1 MMKFLHLP
9 PMMWSSSAAWDEI
22 ARARPSTISMIF
34 GLILPLSA
42 LPPRMLIHA
51 ADHIGAHY
59 FPDVSADSWRL
70 AALLFFVA
78 ELVSL
83 LLITWLIREVSKTRK
98 GSADIHDAFTVAVVA
113 ALPLWLSSLVLLQHG
128 IVPVIAIPLLALAAS
143 VALIR
148 YGVENLLHVRE
159 PIDAFELA
167 VIVTNSGVF
176 AWIVLVGIALAP
188 VLAA

>member
-1 MMKFLHLP
+1 MMKFLHFP

-22 ARARPSTISMIF
+22 ARTRPSIVSMIF
-34 GLILPLSA
+34 GLVLPLSA

-51 ADHIGAHY
+51 ADHIGARY
-59 FPDVSADSWRL
+59 FPDAPADSWRL

-78 ELVSL
+78 EIVTL
-83 LLITWLIREVSKTRK
+83 LLMSWLIREVSKTRK
-98 GSADIHDAFTVAVVA
+98 GSADIHDAFTVAAVA

-128 IVPVIAIPLLALAAS
+128 IVPVIVIPLLALAAS

-148 YGVENLLHVRE
+148 YGVDNLLQVRE
-159 PIDAFELA
+159 PINAFELA
-167 VIVTNSGVF
+167 VIVTSSGVF

-188 VLAA
+188 VLAS

>member
-22 ARARPSTISMIF
+22 ARARPSPISMIF
-34 GLILPLSA
+34 GLVLPLSA

-59 FPDVSADSWRL
+59 FPDAPADSWRL
-70 AALLFFVA
+70 AALLFFIA

-98 GSADIHDAFTVAVVA
+98 GSADIHDAFTVAAVA
-113 ALPLWLSSLVLLQHG
+113 ALPLWLSSLILLQEG

-143 VALIR
+143 IALIR
-148 YGVENLLHVRE
+148 YGVENLLHIRE

-188 VLAA
+188 ILAA